1 MLKIKSYMI
10 FVLITLL
17 FLQSC
22 KTNKGLPDLRE
33 SYSYK
38 DKRPFGTS
46 VAYTLFKN
54 TYANAEPQLTKKNF
68 GENYQWDYDTAS
80 LYFNI
85 SRNFYV
91 TERDA
96 DALLDFAYKGN
107 TIFISSGK
115 IDPILTEKINFKQNA
130 AFDPLS
136 TGRLSNTS
144 VQFKRSLSLTAD
156 SFSYFYYSF
165 NNSFSGID
173 EISGKIL
180 GNNHNDKPNLF
191 FLPWGRGRF
200 FFHSEP
206 RALSNYF
213 LLTGNNYKYMEGIMQ
228 MLPAAPENIYWDDHY
243 GKKNFS
249 ENGEDDFS
257 TFGTLMK
264 YPALS
269 RAFFIALA
277 LLILYILFNSKRR
290 QRVVPVIK
298 LVENSSIAFAEAI
311 AGLYLNKK
319 DNKLIA
325 DKMITYFNEHLRTK
339 YFLNINVQDADY
351 ADMLS
356 RKSGVPIE
364 ITQPLVE
371 NIKQVNATEKIN
383 EQQLLLLNGLIE
395 KFLNNKV

>member
-1 MLKIKSYMI
+1 MPDIKSYI
-10 FVLITLL
+10 ICVLIPLL
-17 FLQSC
+17 FLQAC
-22 KTNKGLPDLRE
+22 KSNTGLPDLRE
-33 SYSYK
+33 TYSYK
-38 DKRPFGTS
+38 DHRPFGTT
-46 VAYTLFKN
+46 VAYAMFKN
-54 TYANAEPQLTKKNF
+54 AYPNIQPQLIKKEF
-68 GENYQWDYDTAS
+68 AENYAWDYDTAS
-80 LYFNI
+80 FYFNI

-107 TIFISSGK
+107 TVFISSGK
-115 IDPILTEKINFKQNA
+115 IDPLITEKINFKQKA
-130 AFDPLS
+130 AFDPITAGELRNTAVNVTS
-136 TGRLSNTS
+136 GRNIG
-144 VQFKRSLSLTAD
+144 AD

-165 NNSFSGID
+165 NNYFSGID
-173 EISGKIL
+173 ISASGKI
-180 GNNHNDKPNLF
+180 GYNDSGEPNLF
-191 FLPWGRGRF
+191 FFPWGRGRIY
-200 FFHSEP
+200 FHSEP

-213 LLTGNNYKYMEGIMQ
+213 LLTKNNYKYMEGILQ
-228 MLPAAPENIYWDDHY
+228 MLPGNPENIYWDDFY

-249 ENGEDDFS
+249 ENGEDEFS

-264 YPALS
+264 YPALA

-298 LVENSSIAFAEAI
+298 PTENSSVAFAEAI

-325 DKMITYFNEHLRTK
+325 DKMITYFNEHLRSK
-339 YFLNINVQDADY
+339 YFLNMNAHDAGY

-356 RKSGVPIE
+356 RKSGVPAE
-364 ITQPLVE
+364 ITEPLVE
-371 NIKQVNATEKIN
+371 NIKQISLSEKIN
-383 EQQLLLLNGLIE
+383 EQQLLLLNGLID